1 VQIETQLCEAR
12 KLFRSSLYSFSNFN
26 AGINLANLNWR
37 LKMKTRFLALASVFV
52 VGLGASFSAQA
63 QEHQGGLF
71 VEPGVF
77 YDTGT
82 TTTQYPT
89 GDSGGTSKGFGV
101 AGRLGFHIGEAF
113 FVAADARYSMPKFSD
128 GRIDASGDAYQVG
141 PVVGL
146 QTPVA
151 GLRVWAEYIAQ
162 AQLDPGGSNNF
173 DLKFKNGTGFGV
185 GGGFRILAVSLNLE
199 YQRLNYGTTEV
210 QNAGLFSNVDTDNT
224 KLKNEAW
231 IASVSFPIEL

>member
-1 VQIETQLCEAR
+1 M
-12 KLFRSSLYSFSNFN
+12 KN
-26 AGINLANLNWR
+26 R
-37 LKMKTRFLALASVFV
+37 LLLIASAFI
-52 VGLGASFSAQA
+52 VGLGSSLTAQA
-63 QEHQGGLF
+63 QERGGGLF

-77 YDTGT
+77 YDSGT

-113 FVAADARYSMPKFSD
+113 FVAADAKYSMPKFSD

-162 AQLDPGGSNNF
+162 AQLDPGASNNF

-199 YQRLNYGTTEV
+199 YQRLNYDTLEI
-210 QNAGLFSNVDTDNT
+210 QNAGIFPVGDTNNT

>member
-1 VQIETQLCEAR
+1 M
-12 KLFRSSLYSFSNFN
+12 KNLFL
-26 AGINLANLNWR
+26 
-37 LKMKTRFLALASVFV
+37 LASVLI
-52 VGLGASFSAQA
+52 VGLGTSLSAQA
-63 QEHQGGLF
+63 QEQRGGGLF
-71 VEPGVF
+71 VEPGLF
-77 YDTGT
+77 YESGT

-89 GDSGGTSKGFGV
+89 GDSGGTNKGLGV
-101 AGRLGFHIGEAF
+101 SGRLGFHIGDAF
-113 FVAADARYSMPKFSD
+113 FLAADARYSMPKFSD

-173 DLKFKNGTGFGV
+173 DLKFKNGTGFAV
-185 GGGFRILAVSLNLE
+185 GGGFRLLALSLNLE

-210 QNAGLFSNVDTDNT
+210 QSLGGFNIGDTDNT